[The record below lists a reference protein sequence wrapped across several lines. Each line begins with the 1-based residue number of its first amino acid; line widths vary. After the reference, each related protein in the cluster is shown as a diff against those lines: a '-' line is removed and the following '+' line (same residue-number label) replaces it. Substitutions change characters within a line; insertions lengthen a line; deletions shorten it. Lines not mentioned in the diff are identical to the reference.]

1 MCCTQVLLSLWTLSS
16 YICDGF
22 ADVGTMLGSAD
33 VGAGRSIAALSRRLL
48 CLGVGTGALCS
59 ALMWAGEAQIMHA
72 FTHEPGVHAEL
83 RSAWSV
89 LVLMQ
94 PCNAAVFVYDGL
106 MLALQAFAFIRNLML
121 GATLG
126 MFSPALLLFYAV
138 GVAGIE
144 HTLLAVWVAKCWL
157 NVGRCAGAAWRVSC
171 RG

>member
-1 MCCTQVLLSLWTLSS
+1 
-16 YICDGF
+16 
-22 ADVGTMLGSAD
+22 
-33 VGAGRSIAALSRRLL
+33 
-48 CLGVGTGALCS
+48 VGTGALCS

-121 GATLG
+121 VTTLG
-126 MFSPALLLFYAV
+126 MFGPALWLCYAAGV
-138 GVAGIE
+138 GGLG
-144 HTLLAVWVAKCWL
+144 HTLLAIWL
-157 NVGRCAGAAWRVSC
+157 ANCLLNAGRFVGAAWRVSW